1 MSKANIVPVQEAF
14 HSIRVASQRTGLSG
28 HVIRIWEKRYGAV
41 EPARTES
48 KRRLYS
54 DQEVARLRLLKEVT
68 QSGHSIGTVARL
80 SEDQLRKLLSETT
93 VRLLPS
99 SASEVHRT
107 DQEWIASCM
116 RFVKSLDQDG
126 LTHELR
132 DAFLEFGHQ
141 GFLVRIAAPL
151 AQALGTAWQQGEITA
166 AHEHF
171 ASAHLKHFLNDR
183 SRYASPHPAAPSILI
198 GTPSGQIHE
207 LGATIAAAAAANAGW
222 KTLYLGTNLPAAE
235 MASAAI
241 QNKCCA
247 VALSVVY
254 PEADPQ
260 VSSELTALRRYLPPS
275 IKIVVGGRAAR
286 SYSDVLTEIQAHQ
299 VEDLTEFCAWL
310 EAKSR

>member
-1 MSKANIVPVQEAF
+1 MSKTNIVPVHEAF

-54 DQEVARLRLLKEVT
+54 DQEIARLRLLKEVT
-68 QSGHSIGTVARL
+68 HAGHSIGNVARL
-80 SEDQLRKLLSETT
+80 TEDQLRNLLSETT

-99 SASEVHRT
+99 SPSTSRT
-107 DQEWIASCM
+107 DEEWISNCLQH
-116 RFVKSLDQDG
+116 VKRLDEEG
-126 LTHELR
+126 LTHQLR
-132 DAFLEFGHQ
+132 NAFLELGHQ
-141 GFLVRIAAPL
+141 GFLIRLAAPL
-151 AQALGTAWQQGEITA
+151 AQALGTAWQQGDITA

-183 SRYASPHPAAPSILI
+183 SRFASPHPAAPSIVI

-207 LGATIAAAAAANAGW
+207 MGATLAAAAAANAGW

-235 MASAAI
+235 IASAAL
-241 QNKCCA
+241 QNKCHA

-254 PEADPQ
+254 PEGDPH
-260 VSSELTALRRYLPPS
+260 VSSELTALRRYLPAS
-275 IKIVVGGRAAR
+275 VKMVVGGRAAR
-286 SYSDVLTEIQAHQ
+286 SYSDVLADIQAQ
-299 VEDLTEFCAWL
+299 RVEDLTEFCTWL
-310 EAKSR
+310 KETNR